1 MSAQPIVFDKELLE
15 VIIIKLIKGVDI
27 MTARSNLSEAECLAI
42 LKYASDAL
50 VSKNTESAVSA
61 IVEKL
66 KNSFGVS
73 CVCVREVF
81 SRPCSLRYTYESV
94 DASEKAKRINETNTF
109 DEKVWNSALEK
120 FSEGCYRYKA
130 DGEQNPPKL
139 IEPMSEIPKSMIQ
152 IPMYSDGRFLG
163 ILELADLDLIRDWSE
178 TEISSLTVCANLICQ
193 QLYHLNSLSAELH
206 KLNETDPLTGLMNFT
221 SFTEKLDERLTEML
235 VDSPVAVVYTDIHHF
250 KYINETYGYK
260 KGDELL
266 KLAAWS
272 MTEGTQDMDI
282 LRCRAHAD
290 NFVTAAAISEDFIPT
305 FHKFIYEH
313 NEKLSKLLQD
323 SCPDVRIRI
332 VTGICYVRDASM
344 NSATAIANANLARK
358 IAKKNNSG
366 VPVVFTDAMMEEIK
380 YQEYLNNELPKAI
393 VNHDLKVYYQPK
405 INCSDDSLYGAEALV
420 RWQTSDGSFIYPDKF
435 IPVFEKNGNITDVD
449 FFVYR
454 EVFRYIRGRLD
465 AGLPVFPISM
475 NVSRAH
481 FRSDRIIPYIDEL
494 LEEYSIPHELLEFE
508 LTENIYMKNFGKAND
523 FIKNCR
529 NKGIQVSMDDFGS
542 GYSSLNLISAL
553 SIDTLKID
561 KIFLKNDDLSEND
574 KTVIESMIAMAKR
587 LGMKVIC
594 EGVETESQMMF
605 LKRSMC
611 DQIQG
616 YYYGKPMDEDS
627 FNKFVEKLFA
637 KNKD

>member
-1 MSAQPIVFDKELLE
+1 MSALLIDFDKELLE
-15 VIIIKLIKGVDI
+15 VIITNLIKGVDI
-27 MTARSNLSEAECLAI
+27 MTAGSNLNEAECLAI
-42 LKYASDAL
+42 IKYASDAL

-66 KNSFGVS
+66 RVSFGVS

-120 FSEGCYRYKA
+120 FTEGCYRYKA

-139 IEPMSEIPKSMIQ
+139 IEPTSEIPKSMIQ
-152 IPMYSDGRFLG
+152 IPMYSEGSFLG
-163 ILELADLDLIRDWSE
+163 ILELADPELIRDWSE
-178 TEISSLTVCANLICQ
+178 TEISALTVCANLICQ
-193 QLYHLNSLSAELH
+193 QVYHLNSLSAELH
-206 KLNETDPLTGLMNFT
+206 NRNDIDPLTGLMNFHA
-221 SFTEKLDERLTEML
+221 FTEKLDEKLSEML
-235 VDSPVAVVYTDIHHF
+235 ADSPVAVVYTDLHHF

-266 KLAAWS
+266 KLAARS
-272 MTEGTQDMDI
+272 MVEGSQGLDV

-290 NFVTAAAISEDFIPT
+290 NFITAAAISEDLIPT
-305 FHKFIYEH
+305 FDKFIHQH
-313 NEKLSKLLQD
+313 NMELSKLLRD
-323 SCPDVRIRI
+323 NCPDVRIRI
-332 VTGICYVRDASM
+332 VTGICYVHDQNM
-344 NSATAIANANLARK
+344 TSATAIANANLARK
-358 IAKKNNSG
+358 IAKRDNS
-366 VPVVFTDAMMEEIK
+366 VTPIVFSDEMMEEIK
-380 YQEYLNNELPKAI
+380 YQEFLNNELPKAI
-393 VNHDLKVYYQPK
+393 MNHDLKVYYQPK

-454 EVFRYIRGRLD
+454 EVFKYIRGRLD

-494 LEEYSIPHELLEFE
+494 LKEYSIPHELLEFE

-523 FIKNCR
+523 FIKTCR

-561 KIFLKNDDLSEND
+561 KIFLKNDDLSDND

-616 YYYGKPMDEDS
+616 YYYGKPMDEES